1 MERICL
7 ICNPTA
13 KSGEA
18 SLVKQ
23 AAAALLQHAGIAV
36 TVYTTEHPGHA
47 TELAKK
53 AVSEGFDTV
62 VSVGGDGTLRE
73 TAQALTHTDV
83 TLGLIPCGTG
93 NDFAKT
99 LHIPTD
105 PKAAVDALLHGEDR
119 WIDVGMANDQMFF
132 NVAGIGFDVD
142 VLDYAEA
149 YKPKYKNGSTAYLR
163 ALLKAL
169 FGMKLRRAKITFED
183 GTMEKNVLL
192 IAAGNG
198 RFFGGGMEVTP
209 NADPSDGLLDIC
221 IVHDVDLYG
230 ILTVLP
236 KFLKGKHLGQKRY
249 VTYRKE
255 KSCVFECEPV
265 SRMEVDGERM
275 YGTPVTFRIMEH
287 ALKVRV
293 PRVG

>member
-18 SLVKQ
+18 KTSGQ
-23 AAAALLQHAGIAV
+23 AVAALLQKAGVEAA
-36 TVYTTEHPGHA
+36 VYTTEYPGHA

-53 AVSEGFDTV
+53 AVSEGFHTI
-62 VSVGGDGTLRE
+62 VSVGGDGTMRE
-73 TAQALTHTDV
+73 TALALANTEV
-83 TLGLIPCGTG
+83 TFGLIPCGTG

-105 PKAAVDALLHGEDR
+105 PEAAVDVLLHGEDR
-119 WIDVGMANDQMFF
+119 AIDVGVANDQMFF

-149 YKPKYKNGSTAYLR
+149 YKPKYKNGSMAYLR

-169 FGMKLRRAKITFED
+169 FGMKLRRSTITFED
-183 GTMEKNVLL
+183 GTMEKDVLL

-221 IVHDVDLYG
+221 IIHDVDLYG
-230 ILTVLP
+230 VLSVLP
-236 KFLKGKHLGQKRY
+236 KFMKGKHLGSKRY

-255 KSCVFECEPV
+255 KSCTFECSPV